1 ISSLR
6 RSPICSYVG
15 SYKNVSA
22 LDLASQVLKES
33 IKDIN
38 LDPQEINEVILG
50 NVLSAVLG
58 QNVARQIAIKS
69 GIPKEVPAFTV
80 NKVCGSGLKTVALA
94 AQSIL
99 DRKSVV

>member
-1 ISSLR
+1 M
-6 RSPICSYVG
+6 
-15 SYKNVSA
+15 
-22 LDLASQVLKES
+22 KES

-50 NVLSAVLG
+50 NVLSGGLG

-94 AQSIL
+94 PQSIL
-99 DRKSVV
+99 AGDNEVVIAGGTESMSQAPYVLNDQHLG